1 MNDASKFII
10 CNFNFSDHTNVEE
23 ISNEYNKVDDKIKN
37 RNKPKKRKSSK
48 SLSPTLNTQTP
59 KKTKATRTKAVA
71 NANNVDEA
79 ALMKN
84 TVGNAA
90 VNNETN
96 NSDIPKLL
104 KESGILEAKESM
116 KTNLRLEDCVE
127 IPMDIAQTAVSCVF
141 IPATAQNTASLGENS
156 EETQTID
163 MDENVA
169 DEDIAQLLP
178 EWMEDEI
185 KDLDKYR

>member
-23 ISNEYNKVDDKIKN
+23 ISNDYNEVDDKK
-37 RNKPKKRKSSK
+37 RNKPKKRKGSK
-48 SLSPTLNTQTP
+48 SSSPTLNTQTP
-59 KKTKATRTKAVA
+59 KKTKATRPKAVT

-90 VNNETN
+90 VNNDTN
-96 NSDIPKLL
+96 NSDISKLL
-104 KESGILEAKESM
+104 KESRKFEAKESM
-116 KTNLRLEDCVE
+116 KTYLRLEDCVE

-178 EWMEDEI
+178 EWLEDEI